1 MSKTSFTTRKDAG
14 PVSAGDPDLG
24 AGTPVRAGSGHCLC
38 GAVRFTLDEVPQEM
52 EACHCADCRRMTGGA
67 PLLSI
72 SVLCNGLHFNE
83 DAPIGVYRSS
93 DWAERGF
100 CRKCGSTL
108 FFRMRGSERVG
119 LSPGLLDD
127 MNGIALTSEMFFED
141 QPDGYCLSS
150 VPRRI
155 TKTEAH
161 AMLEAFLAR
170 QTEANPGE
178 EAQ

>member
-1 MSKTSFTTRKDAG
+1 MR
-14 PVSAGDPDLG
+14 V
-24 AGTPVRAGSGHCLC
+24 
-38 GAVRFTLDEVPQEM
+38 TLDAVPQEM

-72 SVLCNGLHFNE
+72 SVPRDGLHFNE

-100 CRKCGSTL
+100 CQKCGSTL
-108 FFRMRGSERVG
+108 FFRMRGSDRVG

-141 QPDGYCLSS
+141 QPDGYCLSA

-155 TKTEAH
+155 TKSEAN
-161 AMLEAFLAR
+161 AMLDAFLAR
-170 QTEANPGE
+170 QKETGPGE
-178 EAQ
+178 DAQ